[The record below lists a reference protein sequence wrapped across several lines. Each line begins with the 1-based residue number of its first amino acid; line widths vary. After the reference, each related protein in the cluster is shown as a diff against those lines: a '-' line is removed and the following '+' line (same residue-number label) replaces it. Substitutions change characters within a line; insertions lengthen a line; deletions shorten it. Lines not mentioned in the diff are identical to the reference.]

1 MALIAVVDDV
11 APNREL
17 LTTVLQA
24 IGHSTIEAA
33 DGAEALR
40 LIREHLPDLVI
51 CDILM
56 PVMDGYEL
64 AREIRADP
72 ALAAT
77 PIIFSTAHYTGRE
90 SARLADACGVTDFLP
105 KPTEPQQIMEVVGRV
120 LSRPAAAK
128 PEAPAIEAFDRQ
140 HLQLM
145 TDQLSQKVA
154 DLQVAKQQLETLV
167 DINLQLASQRDAV
180 GLLDSVCRH
189 ARSLIGA
196 RFATLVVRAVEGEN
210 IGHVSHAAG
219 APGLLAGLGPC
230 RVDDGLLGAL
240 VEERRPLRLKA
251 SMAKTVDLGLPAGYP
266 LAGAVLAAPISSLSA
281 SFGWICLVGKV
292 GGDEFSATDEQLL
305 TILAAQTG
313 RIYENG
319 SLYDRIERH
328 AKALEAQYA
337 VAHILAVSDSLEEAG
352 AGLLESICRTLHFAA
367 GALWQADVAKKT
379 YSCVQAWCHESDSC
393 EDFLVATRKLNLKD
407 PAALPARTWLS
418 NEPTWIPDV
427 ARDGGFLRRRQA
439 VAAGLHAIACLPIR
453 ARGQVTGV
461 LELLT
466 HQSGEPPPGLMS
478 TLEAIADQIGQFFDS
493 EAQRQRI
500 VRLSRVKAVLG
511 GIHAASAHVHTKTDL
526 FREACRIAV
535 EEGEFGIC
543 WIGER
548 DAGGTMVRSLAWAGV
563 SDALGSLP
571 AASCVDPE
579 ALRASVVC
587 SALDTAAPAIKTD
600 LGEGAELCPRQTE
613 ALRRGYRAVIALP
626 LIVEQ
631 AVVGVMVIY
640 AADVES
646 FEGEELDLLTQLAND
661 VAFTLEYIGKQD
673 RLAFLAHHDTL
684 TGLPNR
690 TLLTEV
696 MTQELSKPRLVR
708 EKIAVVAFDI
718 NRFRH
723 INYTFG
729 RLFGDLLL
737 RELAQR
743 LSTAWPNPAHL
754 AKLATDNFVGMICDV
769 RDFKVVALMLEKVM
783 AEVFDRAFSIGGKEV
798 QISAAAGIAI
808 HPDDGEDAE
817 TLMRNAESALRMAK
831 AGGRRLTF
839 YRPEMNAMIADS
851 LMLEN
856 RLHRALRNHEFV
868 LHYQPKVDVVTG
880 RTMSFEALIR
890 WNDPDVGLI
899 APGEFVPMLE
909 ETGMIHQV
917 GNWVVAQAL
926 ADSRRW
932 TEEGVVDSPRIAVN
946 VSVAQ
951 LQQSDFIDS
960 LSAAAS
966 STNGASPLD
975 IEITE
980 SVMMSDIDG
989 NIGRLR
995 ELRDRGLDIAIDDFG
1010 TGYSSLSYLIKLPV
1024 NALKIDQSFV
1034 ATMASSPE
1042 SMTVVTTIISL
1053 AHALGMKVVAE
1064 GVETEEQA
1072 KILRLFKCDELQG
1085 FLVSAAMPAGEV
1097 AAFLRH

>member
-1 MALIAVVDDV
+1 MAMIAVVDDV
-11 APNREL
+11 ASNREL
-17 LTTVLQA
+17 LSTVLQA
-24 IGHSTIEAA
+24 IGHSTVEAA
-33 DGAEALR
+33 DGAVALR
-40 LIREHLPDLVI
+40 VVREHLPDLVI

-64 AREIRADP
+64 VRELRADP
-72 ALAAT
+72 VTAGT
-77 PIIFSTAHYTGRE
+77 PVIFSTAHYTDRE
-90 SARLADACGVTDFLP
+90 AMQLADACGVTDFLP
-105 KPTEPQQIMEVVGRV
+105 KPTEPQQIIEVVERV
-120 LSRPAAAK
+120 LARPAAAEAA
-128 PEAPAIEAFDRQ
+128 EAPEQDAFDRQ

-154 DLQVAKQQLETLV
+154 DIETAKQRLETLV
-167 DINLQLASQRDAV
+167 DINLQLASQRNAPN
-180 GLLDSVCRH
+180 LLDAVCRH
-189 ARSLIGA
+189 ARLLIGA
-196 RFATLVVRAVEGEN
+196 RFATLVVRSVEDGS
-210 IGHVSHAAG
+210 IGHVCHSSSVPA
-219 APGLLAGLGPC
+219 LLAGLGPC
-230 RVDDGLLGAL
+230 RVDAGLLGSL
-240 VEERRPLRLKA
+240 VDERRPLRLKA
-251 SMAKTVDLGLPAGYP
+251 AVAKTVDLGLPAGYP
-266 LAGAVLAAPISSLSA
+266 LGGAVLAAPITSLASSY
-281 SFGWICLVGKV
+281 GWICLVNKEGAE
-292 GGDEFSATDEQLL
+292 EFSANDEQLL
-305 TILAAQTG
+305 SILGAQTG

-319 SLYDRIERH
+319 SLYDRVERH

-337 VAHILAVSDSLEEAG
+337 VAHILALADNLGTVS

-367 GALWQADVAKKT
+367 GALWQVDAAKQS
-379 YSCVQAWCHESDSC
+379 YRCIQVWCHESDSC
-393 EDFLVATRKLNLKD
+393 DEFIDATRKLNLKNEG
-407 PAALPARTWLS
+407 ALPWRTWVS
-418 NEPTWIPDV
+418 AEPQWIPDV

-439 VAAGLHAIACLPIR
+439 VAAGLHALASMPVR
-453 ARGQVTGV
+453 SRGQVTGV
-461 LELLT
+461 LELLA
-466 HQSGEPPPGLMS
+466 HRSGEPEPGLMN

-511 GIHAASAHVHTKTDL
+511 GIHAASAHVHTKRDL

-548 DAGGTMVRSLAWAGV
+548 DADGGTVRSLAWAGV
-563 SDALGSLP
+563 GDELGALP
-571 AASCVDPE
+571 AAACDE
-579 ALRASVVC
+579 ASVNVSVVC
-587 SALDTAAPAIKTD
+587 SALNNAAPAIKSN
-600 LGEGAELCPRQTE
+600 LSEGVELCPRQAE
-613 ALRRGYRAVIALP
+613 ALRRGYRGVIALP
-626 LIVEQ
+626 LSVEQ

-640 AADVES
+640 TADADS
-646 FEGEELDLLTQLAND
+646 FAGEELELLTQFAND

-690 TLLTEV
+690 ALLSEV
-696 MTQELSKPRLVR
+696 LAQELARPRLVK
-708 EKIAVVAFDI
+708 EKLAVVAFDI

-769 RDFKVVALMLEKVM
+769 RDLKVVALMLEKVM
-783 AEVFDRAFSIGGKEV
+783 AETFDRAFSIGGKEV

-817 TLMRNAESALRMAK
+817 ALFRNAESALRMAK

-856 RLHRALRNHEFV
+856 RLHRALRNREFV
-868 LHYQPKVDVVTG
+868 LYYQPKVDVATR
-880 RTMSFEALIR
+880 RTTSFEALIR
-890 WNDPDVGLI
+890 WLDPDKGLI
-899 APGEFVPMLE
+899 SPDEFVPMLE
-909 ETGMIHQV
+909 ETGMIHKV
-917 GNWVVAQAL
+917 GSWIVRQAL

-932 TEEGVVDSPRIAVN
+932 TEEGVQAPRVAVN
-946 VSVAQ
+946 VSVSQ
-951 LQQSDFIDS
+951 LQQGEFMET
-960 LSAAAS
+960 LNAAAAAR
-966 STNGASPLD
+966 NGGSSPLD

-980 SVMMSDIDG
+980 SVMMSDIEG
-989 NIGRLR
+989 NIGRLH
-995 ELRDRGLDIAIDDFG
+995 ELRDMGLDIAIDDFG

-1024 NALKIDQSFV
+1024 NSLKIDQSFV

-1053 AHALGMKVVAE
+1053 AHSLGMKVVAE

-1072 KILRLFKCDELQG
+1072 NILRLFKCDELQG
-1085 FLVSAAMPAGEV
+1085 YLVSPAMPADQV
-1097 AAFLRH
+1097 ASFLRH

>member
-11 APNREL
+11 ASNREL

-24 IGHSTIEAA
+24 IGHSTVEAA

-72 ALAAT
+72 EIAAT
-77 PIIFSTAHYTGRE
+77 PIVFSTAHYTGHE

-105 KPTEPQQIMEVVGRV
+105 KPMEPQRIMEVVGHV
-120 LSRPAAAK
+120 LARPAAAK
-128 PEAPAIEAFDRQ
+128 AEVPELEAFDRQ

-154 DLQVAKQQLETLV
+154 DLQAAKQKLETLV

-196 RFATLVVRAVEGEN
+196 RFATLAVRNVEDDN
-210 IGHVSHAAG
+210 VAHVSHASKTPA
-219 APGLLAGLGPC
+219 LLSGLGPC

-251 SMAKTVDLGLPAGYP
+251 SMTRTVDLGLPAGYP
-266 LAGAVLAAPISSLSA
+266 LGGAVLAAPISSLVN
-281 SFGWICLVGKV
+281 SFGWICLVGKE

-305 TILAAQTG
+305 SILAAQTG

-337 VAHILAVSDSLEEAG
+337 VAHMLAVADSLEAAS
-352 AGLLESICRTLHFAA
+352 AGLLESVCRTLHFAA
-367 GALWQADVAKKT
+367 GALWQVDAAKQT
-379 YSCVQAWCHESDSC
+379 YTCIQVWCHESDSC
-393 EDFLVATRKLNLKD
+393 GEFVDATRKLNLRD
-407 PAALPARTWLS
+407 DSVMTWRTW
-418 NEPTWIPDV
+418 TTGAAQWVPDV
-427 ARDGGFLRRRQA
+427 ARAPAFLRRRQA
-439 VAAGLHAIACLPIR
+439 VAAGLHALASLPIR
-453 ARGQVTGV
+453 SRGEVTGV
-461 LELLT
+461 LELLA

-478 TLEAIADQIGQFFDS
+478 TLEAIAGQIGQFFDS

-511 GIHAASAHVHTKTDL
+511 GIHAASAHVHTKRDL

-548 DAGGTMVRSLAWAGV
+548 EADGAVVRSLAWAGV
-563 SDALGSLP
+563 PDALGSLP
-571 AASCVDPE
+571 AAACAPAE
-579 ALRASVVC
+579 AHGVSVVC
-587 SALDTAAPAIKTD
+587 SALDTAAPAIKND
-600 LGEGAELCPRQTE
+600 LAAGVELCPRQAE

-640 AADVES
+640 AADDDS
-646 FEGEELDLLTQLAND
+646 FEGEELDLLIQLAND

-696 MTQELSKPRLVR
+696 LTQELTKPRLVR
-708 EKIAVVAFDI
+708 EKIAVVALDI

-743 LSTAWPNPAHL
+743 LATAWQNPAHL

-769 RDFKVVALMLEKVM
+769 RDIKVVALMLERVM
-783 AEVFDRAFSIGGKEV
+783 TETFDQAFSIGGKEV

-817 TLMRNAESALRMAK
+817 ALLRNAESALRMAK
-831 AGGRRLTF
+831 ASGRRLTF

-856 RLHRALRNHEFV
+856 RLHRALRNREFV
-868 LHYQPKVDVVTG
+868 LYYQPKVDVVTG
-880 RTMSFEALIR
+880 RTTSVEALIR
-890 WNDPDVGLI
+890 WNDPNAGLI
-899 APGEFVPMLE
+899 HPGEFVPMLE

-917 GNWVVAQAL
+917 GTWVVGQAL

-932 TEEGVVDSPRIAVN
+932 SEEGVDSPRIAVN

-951 LQQSDFIDS
+951 LQQADFMDV
-960 LSAAAS
+960 LGAAAAS
-966 STNGASPLD
+966 NGGASPID

-980 SVMMSDIDG
+980 SVMMSDIEG

-995 ELRDRGLDIAIDDFG
+995 ELRDRGLDIAVDDFG

-1053 AHALGMKVVAE
+1053 AHALGMKVIAE

-1072 KILRLFKCDELQG
+1072 RILRLFKCDELQG
-1085 FLVSAAMPAGEV
+1085 YLVSAAMPAGEV